1 MRQPIKPLYYVTGS
15 FGTDDISAHVI
26 LDKKNNSIHIHF
38 FGAIFGK
45 THNPILVKHSNTKFP
60 EDEGIHLAKQIVIG
74 ELIDKKVQIK
84 RVTTKEE
91 IPADQTKPQQ
101 RTIIRY
107 KK

>member
-15 FGTDDISAHVI
+15 VGTDDISAHVI

-45 THNPILVKHSNTKFP
+45 THSPILVKHSNAKFP
-60 EDEGIHLAKQIVIG
+60 EDEGIHLAKQIIMS
-74 ELIDKKVQIK
+74 ELKDKKVQIK
-84 RVTTKEE
+84 SVTRIEE
-91 IPADQTKPQQ
+91 IPSNETKPQQ
-101 RTIIRY
+101 PTIIRY